1 MLDKSIT
8 KIVFLPNV
16 SLESNFKASV

>member
-16 SLESNFKASV
+16 SLRSNFKAHV